1 MIRRLCTLI
10 VTVFLLLVA
19 AACARSPR
27 AEFYTLKSEP
37 MPRLEAPVIPPA
49 IVIDMVTVPEMVDRP
64 QLVLRVSPSQVT
76 VDEFARWAEP
86 LKSQIA
92 DVLAADLGEL
102 FPDSLVFTAP
112 RSIGKPT
119 VHLSINVQ
127 VFDSSVGESAVLVAL
142 WSIRYPDAKEALAGK
157 CVVHE
162 PVSGQGYDALVD
174 AHSRALATLSREL
187 SNAVLSGIRK

>member
-1 MIRRLCTLI
+1 MIRRLYTLI
-10 VTVFLLLVA
+10 VTVLFVFVA

-27 AEFYTLKSEP
+27 SEFYTLKSEP
-37 MPRLEAPVIPPA
+37 MPRLVAPVTPPA
-49 IVIDMVTVPEMVDRP
+49 IVIDMVTVPEMVERP
-64 QLVLRVSPSQVT
+64 QLVLRVSPAQVT
-76 VDEFARWAEP
+76 VDEFARWAQP

-102 FPDSLVFTAP
+102 FPDSLVFSAP
-112 RSIGKPT
+112 RSIGKPA
-119 VHLSINVQ
+119 VHVSINVQ

-142 WSIRYPDAKEALAGK
+142 WSVRYADAKEASAGK

-187 SNAVLSGIRK
+187 SNAIVAGMKK